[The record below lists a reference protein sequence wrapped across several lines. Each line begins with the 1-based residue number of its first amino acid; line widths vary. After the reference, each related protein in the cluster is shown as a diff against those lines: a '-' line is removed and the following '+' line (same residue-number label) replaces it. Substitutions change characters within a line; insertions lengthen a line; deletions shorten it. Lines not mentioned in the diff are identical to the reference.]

1 MNGKNRVWHEE
12 FHFDNCVIRSDTREL
27 LRDGVAQK
35 IERRSFDLLLYLLKL
50 EGRVA
55 GKDEL
60 LEHVW
65 GNRYVSDSVIA
76 QSIMKVRK
84 ALGISGKEPGPIKT
98 IHRVGYRFV
107 GDVRHAKSSSGAIES
122 SAQSD
127 GPPRILW
134 LPTECP
140 STQAGLSWVRYGL
153 ISVASQIL
161 ESQGVPTFP
170 VSEAIRLY
178 ESTDSESPVRAI
190 AARLFAQGTDVGV
203 VGSRLSAMH
212 DQYMLEWQL
221 HIDGSR
227 SANSVMGESPAELA
241 LMAAQEIA
249 LSVRLQSAQAVP
261 PEPDAR
267 FWEEL
272 DHLLSLAEAMHQ
284 MDKIAPLLAR
294 CVDLAQCPLR
304 AMAELL
310 WVLAQR
316 TDPSTPGLAERLI
329 QRAHQTGET
338 VYEGWARVCLAC
350 FQRYIHQPDRARQQ
364 ASEGLA
370 LVRLHASGSLLP
382 RALLLASH
390 IHATLGEHG
399 DAQALL
405 QEADQLI
412 AQHPVG
418 NLASS
423 VRLQR
428 CELACL
434 GVEIAAQGQPFAAAL
449 ASVQRLGFQASV
461 AWLQAFC
468 GLQCC
473 AIGDFDPC
481 RQHLDASLIAGEQ
494 SGETRVHIYAILQLG
509 SFFARIQDQRGLE
522 RCLARLGDPALRE
535 APLGTA
541 TWRWLRA
548 RHLLLTGHA
557 SDALV
562 LAEQAMG
569 ELSDLGL
576 WWPEDSWIFVAQLAL
591 MSGNRGMAQHML
603 GHLDQRRHRHPASA
617 RHATLLAVQGMLAYF
632 DGEQPQALA
641 LFQQAHEL
649 SRHTLMAQ
657 VLLLGLVWLLL
668 VNGQQPTTAQLSA
681 SGHWSDRTR
690 EGQHVQAMLKRH
702 MHWGATVL
710 QRTLMLGTG
719 TDHAVSLVADA
730 SDADLV
736 RYAECLPM
744 PV

>member
-12 FHFDNCVIRSDTREL
+12 FHFDNCVIRSDMREL

-55 GKDEL
+55 SKDEL

-107 GDVRHAKSSSGAIES
+107 GDVRRVKSSSEP
-122 SAQSD
+122 SARSD

-153 ISVASQIL
+153 ISVASHIL

-170 VSEAIRLY
+170 VGESIRLY
-178 ESTDSESPVRAI
+178 ESTDSEKPVHAI
-190 AARLFAQGTDVGV
+190 AARLFAQGADVGV
-203 VGSRLSAMH
+203 VGSRLSAVQ
-212 DQYMLEWQL
+212 DQYQLEWQL
-221 HIDGSR
+221 HIDGVR
-227 SANSVMGESPAELA
+227 SANSVMGESPAEMA

-249 LSVRLQSAQAVP
+249 LSVRVRSVQPVP

-267 FWEEL
+267 FWEEIN
-272 DHLLSLAEAMHQ
+272 HLLSLAEAMHQ
-284 MDKIAPLLAR
+284 MHKMVPLLAR
-294 CVDLAQCPLR
+294 CVELAQCPLR
-304 AMAELL
+304 VMAEFL
-310 WVLAQR
+310 WLLAQH
-316 TDPSTPGLAERLI
+316 TDPSTPSLAERLT
-329 QRAHQTGET
+329 QRAHLAGEIA
-338 VYEGWARVCLAC
+338 YEGWARLCLAC
-350 FQRYIHQPDRARQQ
+350 FQRYSHQPDRARQQ
-364 ASEGLA
+364 TSEGLA
-370 LVRLHASGSLLP
+370 LVRLHASGSLLL
-382 RALLLASH
+382 RSLLLASH
-390 IHATLGEHG
+390 IMATLDEHSE
-399 DAQALL
+399 AHALL
-405 QEADQLI
+405 QETDQLI
-412 AQHPVG
+412 AAHPVG

-423 VRLQR
+423 VQLQR

-434 GVEIAAQGQPFAAAL
+434 GMEIAAQGQPFAAAL
-449 ASVQRLGFQASV
+449 LSAQRLGFQASV

-468 GLQCC
+468 GMQCC

-481 RQHLDASLIAGEQ
+481 RLHLDASLLAGEQ
-494 SGETRVHIYAILQLG
+494 CGETRVHIYAILQLG
-509 SFFARIQDQRGLE
+509 SFFARTGDQRGLE
-522 RCLARLGDPALRE
+522 QCLARLGDPALRE
-535 APLGTA
+535 APFGTA

-548 RHLLLTGHA
+548 RHLLLGGHA
-557 SDALV
+557 ADALP

-576 WWPEDSWIFVAQLAL
+576 WWPEDSWVFVAQAAL
-591 MSGNRGMAQHML
+591 MSGNRSVAQHML
-603 GHLDQRRHRHPASA
+603 GHLDKRRHRHPATA
-617 RHATLLAVQGMLAYF
+617 RRATLLAVQGMLAYF
-632 DGEQPQALA
+632 DGDQTQALS

-649 SRHTLMAQ
+649 GRHTLMAQ

-668 VNGQQPTTAQLSA
+668 VNGQQPTTAQLAA

-690 EGQHVQAMLKRH
+690 EGQHVQALLNRG
-702 MHWGATVL
+702 MHWGASMR
-710 QRTLMLGTG
+710 QQTLMLGTG
-719 TDHAVSLVADA
+719 TDDAVSLVADTG
-730 SDADLV
+730 DADMA

>member
-1 MNGKNRVWHEE
+1 MWHEE

-27 LRDGVAQK
+27 VRDGVAQK

-107 GDVRHAKSSSGAIES
+107 GDVRHTKSSSDANES
-122 SAQSD
+122 SGRSD

-140 STQAGLSWVRYGL
+140 STQVGLSWVRYGL
-153 ISVASQIL
+153 ISVASHIL

-170 VSEAIRLY
+170 VGEAIRLY
-178 ESTDSESPVRAI
+178 ESTDSDEPVHAI
-190 AARLFAQGTDVGV
+190 AARLFAQGAEVGV
-203 VGSRLSAMH
+203 VGSRLSAVH
-212 DQYMLEWQL
+212 DEYLLEWQL
-221 HIDGSR
+221 HIGGMR
-227 SANSVMGESPAELA
+227 GANSVMGESPAELA

-249 LSVRLQSAQAVP
+249 LAVRVQAAQPVP

-272 DHLLSLAEAMHQ
+272 KHLLSLAEAIQQ
-284 MDKIAPLLAR
+284 MDKLAPLLAH

-304 AMAELL
+304 VMAELL

-316 TDPSTPGLAERLI
+316 TDPLTPGLAERLI
-329 QRAHQTGET
+329 QRAHQTGEA

-350 FQRYIHQPDRARQQ
+350 FQRYTRQPGRARAQ
-364 ASEGLA
+364 ASEGLD

-390 IHATLGEHG
+390 IQATLGEHTE
-399 DAQALL
+399 AQALL
-405 QEADQLI
+405 QEAYQLV
-412 AQHPVG
+412 AQHPAG
-418 NLASS
+418 NLANS

-434 GVEIAAQGQPFAAAL
+434 GAGIAAQGQPFAAAL
-449 ASVQRLGFQASV
+449 TSAQRLGFQTSV

-473 AIGDFDPC
+473 AMGDFDPC

-494 SGETRVHIYAILQLG
+494 SGETRVHIYAILQIG
-509 SFFARIQDQRGLE
+509 NFFARIRDPHGLE
-522 RCLARLGDPALRE
+522 QCLARLGDPALRE

-562 LAEQAMG
+562 LTEQAMG
-569 ELSDLGL
+569 ELCDLGL
-576 WWPEDSWIFVAQLAL
+576 WWPEDSWIFVAQVAL
-591 MSGNRGMAQHML
+591 MSGNRGVVQHLL
-603 GHLDQRRHRHPASA
+603 GQLDKRRQRHPASA
-617 RHATLLAVQGMLAYF
+617 RHATFMAVQGMLAYF
-632 DGEQPQALA
+632 DGEQSEALA
-641 LFQQAHEL
+641 LFQQSHEL
-649 SRHTLMAQ
+649 GRHTLMAQ

-668 VNGQQPTTAQLSA
+668 VNGQQPTAAQLSA

-690 EGQHVQAMLKRH
+690 EGQHVQAMMKRH
-702 MHWGATVL
+702 VHWGATVF
-710 QRTLMLGTG
+710 QQTLMLGTG
-719 TDHAVSLVADA
+719 TDHAVSLVADTG
-730 SDADLV
+730 DADLV
-736 RYAECLPM
+736 RYAECLPL

>member
-1 MNGKNRVWHEE
+1 MWHEE

-27 LRDGVAQK
+27 TRDGVAQK

-55 GKDEL
+55 SKDEL

-98 IHRVGYRFV
+98 IHRVGYRFI
-107 GDVRHAKSSSGAIES
+107 GDVRVAKSSSEP
-122 SAQSD
+122 SARSD

-153 ISVASQIL
+153 ISVASHIL

-170 VSEAIRLY
+170 VGEAIRLY
-178 ESTDSESPVRAI
+178 ESTDSENPVQAI
-190 AARLFAQGTDVGV
+190 AARLLAHGAEVGV
-203 VGSRLSAMH
+203 VGSRLSAVH
-212 DQYMLEWQL
+212 DQYLLEWQL
-221 HIDGSR
+221 HIDGLR
-227 SANSVMGESPAELA
+227 SANSVMGESPAEMA

-249 LSVRLQSAQAVP
+249 LSVRVRCAQPVP
-261 PEPDAR
+261 SDPDAR

-272 DHLLSLAEAMHQ
+272 NHLLSLAEAMHQ
-284 MDKIAPLLAR
+284 MDKLAPLLAR

-304 AMAELL
+304 VVAEFL

-316 TDPSTPGLAERLI
+316 TDPSTPGLAEQLI
-329 QRAHQTGET
+329 QRSQQTGEA
-338 VYEGWARVCLAC
+338 VYEGWARLCLAC
-350 FQRYIHQPDRARQQ
+350 FHCHTHQPERARQQ
-364 ASEGLA
+364 TGDGLA
-370 LVRLHASGSLLP
+370 LVRHHANGGLLP

-390 IHATLGEHG
+390 VLATLGDHV
-399 DAQALL
+399 DAHALL
-405 QEADQLI
+405 QEADHLI
-412 AQHPVG
+412 ALHPIS

-434 GVEIAAQGQPFAAAL
+434 GMEIAAQGQPFAAAL
-449 ASVQRLGFQASV
+449 MSAQRLGFQAYV
-461 AWLQAFC
+461 AWLQAFS

-481 RQHLDASLIAGEQ
+481 RLHLDASLLAGEQ
-494 SGETRVHIYAILQLG
+494 SGETRVHIYAIFQLG
-509 SFFARIQDQRGLE
+509 SFFARTGDQRGLE
-522 RCLARLGDPALRE
+522 QCLARLGDPALRE

-541 TWRWLRA
+541 AWRWLRA

-557 SDALV
+557 PDALL

-576 WWPEDSWIFVAQLAL
+576 WWPEDSWIFVAQVAL
-591 MSGNRGMAQHML
+591 MSGNRGVAQHVL
-603 GHLDQRRHRHPASA
+603 GHLDKRRHRHPVTA
-617 RHATLLAVQGMLAYF
+617 RRATLLALQGMLAYF
-632 DGEQPQALA
+632 DGEQTEALD

-649 SRHTLMAQ
+649 GRHTLMAQ

-668 VNGQQPTTAQLSA
+668 VNGRQPTTAQLSA

-690 EGQHVQAMLKRH
+690 EGRHVLAMLKRG
-702 MHWGATVL
+702 MHWGASVH
-710 QRTLMLGTG
+710 QQTLMLGTG

-730 SDADLV
+730 GDADLA
-736 RYAECLPM
+736 RYAEYLPM

>member
-1 MNGKNRVWHEE
+1 MWHEE
-12 FHFDNCVIRSDTREL
+12 FHFDNCVIRSDMREL

-55 GKDEL
+55 SKDEL

-107 GDVRHAKSSSGAIES
+107 GDVRQVKSSSEP
-122 SAQSD
+122 SARSD

-153 ISVASQIL
+153 ISVASHIL

-170 VSEAIRLY
+170 VGEAIRLY
-178 ESTDSESPVRAI
+178 ESTDSEKPVHAI
-190 AARLFAQGTDVGV
+190 AARLFAQGADVGV
-203 VGSRLSAMH
+203 VGSRLSAVQ
-212 DQYMLEWQL
+212 DQYLLEWQL
-221 HIDGSR
+221 HIDGVR
-227 SANSVMGESPAELA
+227 SANSVVGESPAEMA

-249 LSVRLQSAQAVP
+249 LSVRVRSVQPVP
-261 PEPDAR
+261 PAPDAR
-267 FWEEL
+267 FWEEIN
-272 DHLLSLAEAMHQ
+272 HLLSLAEAMHQ
-284 MDKIAPLLAR
+284 MRKMAPLLAR
-294 CVDLAQCPLR
+294 CVEHAQCPLR
-304 AMAELL
+304 VMAEFL
-310 WVLAQR
+310 WLLAQH
-316 TDPSTPGLAERLI
+316 TDPSTPSLAERLT
-329 QRAHQTGET
+329 QRAHQTGEIA
-338 VYEGWARVCLAC
+338 YEGWARLCLAC
-350 FQRYIHQPDRARQQ
+350 FQRYSHQPDRARQQ
-364 ASEGLA
+364 TSEGLA
-370 LVRLHASGSLLP
+370 LVRLHASGSLLL
-382 RALLLASH
+382 RSLLLASH
-390 IHATLGEHG
+390 IMATLDEHG
-399 DAQALL
+399 EAHALL

-412 AQHPVG
+412 AVHPVG
-418 NLASS
+418 NLVSS
-423 VRLQR
+423 VQLQR

-434 GVEIAAQGQPFAAAL
+434 GMEIAAQGQPFAAAL
-449 ASVQRLGFQASV
+449 MSAQRLGFQASV

-468 GLQCC
+468 GMQSC

-481 RQHLDASLIAGEQ
+481 RLHLDASLIAGEQ

-509 SFFARIQDQRGLE
+509 SFFARTGDQHGLE
-522 RCLARLGDPALRE
+522 QCLARLGDPALRE
-535 APLGTA
+535 APFGTA

-548 RHLLLTGHA
+548 RHLLLGGHA
-557 SDALV
+557 ADALP

-576 WWPEDSWIFVAQLAL
+576 WWPEDSWVFVAQAAL
-591 MSGNRGMAQHML
+591 MSGNRSVAQHML
-603 GHLDQRRHRHPASA
+603 GHLDTRRHRHPATA
-617 RHATLLAVQGMLAYF
+617 RRATLLAVQGMLAYF
-632 DGEQPQALA
+632 DGDQTQALS

-649 SRHTLMAQ
+649 GRHTLMAQ

-668 VNGQQPTTAQLSA
+668 VNGQQPTAAQLAA

-690 EGQHVQAMLKRH
+690 EGQHVQALLKRG
-702 MHWGATVL
+702 MHWGASMR
-710 QRTLMLGTG
+710 QQTLMLGTG
-719 TDHAVSLVADA
+719 TDDAVSLVAD
-730 SDADLV
+730 SGDADMA